1 MSIEKVCVRIPAAR
15 KDELLAIA
23 KAWRETTPRG
33 PGWDAKIIH
42 QIARERFG
50 GLMGMFEHHDWPERG
65 SDMMRFVQA
74 HVKETYGSVEAFAD
88 KFRQE
93 HSE

>member
-1 MSIEKVCVRIPAAR
+1 MAIEKVCIRIPAER

-23 KAWRETTPRG
+23 KAWRETARG

-50 GLMGMFEHHDWPERG
+50 SLLGMFEHHGWSERG

-74 HVKETYGSVEAFAD
+74 RVKETYGSVEAF
-88 KFRQE
+88 
-93 HSE
+93 SEKLATEKSV